1 MGFKRV
7 FQIERNGRR
16 RKFTLQSR
24 VIESFLS
31 VHDSNVSVEISLS
44 DKKSICTVLQIQLSD
59 ETLIGLRRP
68 KEYGCQNNGT
78 HNIYT
83 LDKQMLS
90 SVQQAH
96 LMYDQSKHE
105 DKMEKLK
112 PRKQEVV

>member
-1 MGFKRV
+1 MAAR
-7 FQIERNGRR
+7 I
-16 RKFTLQSR
+16 T
-24 VIESFLS
+24 
-31 VHDSNVSVEISLS
+31 D
-44 DKKSICTVLQIQLSD
+44 
-59 ETLIGLRRP
+59 
-68 KEYGCQNNGT
+68 GT

-112 PRKQEVV
+112 PRKPEVV